1 MAERM
6 QFSYEALDRSGN
18 KVTGSLEA
26 GSDGEATRR
35 LAQQG
40 LTPYALK
47 RARGAAWAGPR
58 RKHASARELQLVLHE
73 FSTLLE
79 AGVGLVT
86 ALSSLAKSSHHPS
99 LTGAFTDMVASAILQ
114 VTGRKPTLST
124 TGGTSDARFIKNYC
138 SVVEFGLV
146 GQTMHAIDEQ
156 VPVAELVALTEI
168 YRRILDLYFAQ

>member
-18 KVTGSLEA
+18 KVSGSLEA

-73 FSTLLE
+73 FSTIP
-79 AGVGLVT
+79 GVREDVIE
-86 ALSSLAKSSHHPS
+86 
-99 LTGAFTDMVASAILQ
+99 ILMNL
-114 VTGRKPTLST
+114 K
-124 TGGTSDARFIKNYC
+124 
-138 SVVEFGLV
+138 
-146 GQTMHAIDEQ
+146 H
-156 VPVAELVALTEI
+156 VPVRSHSREVRVLRLEL
-168 YRRILDLYFAQ
+168 DGPG

>member
-18 KVTGSLEA
+18 KVSGSLEA

-73 FSTLLE
+73 FSIFL
-79 AGVGLVT
+79 
-86 ALSSLAKSSHHPS
+86 
-99 LTGAFTDMVASAILQ
+99 
-114 VTGRKPTLST
+114 
-124 TGGTSDARFIKNYC
+124 
-138 SVVEFGLV
+138 
-146 GQTMHAIDEQ
+146 
-156 VPVAELVALTEI
+156 
-168 YRRILDLYFAQ
+168 